1 VGGLME
7 LSSSQIKLLYMPIYC
22 LINFSF
28 GGIRESGF
36 GDLVALW
43 NPRPSHEKSR
53 VPFLELLEF
62 ACINESISFYTIYF
76 NYVFII

>member
-1 VGGLME
+1 VGGLTE

-22 LINFSF
+22 LINFSL

-53 VPFLELLEF
+53 VPF
-62 ACINESISFYTIYF
+62 
-76 NYVFII
+76 